1 MKKKDVRK
9 IPSSCYDF
17 LIRNGMDETVAME
30 IDEYTQ
36 QKTKRKKR
44 MDIKEKKEERWN

>member
-1 MKKKDVRK
+1 MKK
-9 IPSSCYDF
+9 IPEHKNSSSYDF
-17 LIRNGMDETVAME
+17 LIRTGMDETVAAE

-44 MDIKEKKEERWN
+44 MDIKNKKEEKWK